1 MFALFLLFPFY
12 PAAVKR
18 YTTGISSSGD
28 KHSLFILSV
37 STSTLSNFTPLFFTF
52 LTALFPSF
60 CYASFSFWFT
70 AGPQGRGA
78 CLLTLS
84 PEGAGK
90 KLAIT
95 MSKYVHAKSPL
106 LMGIVCWCMRGEMGS
121 WRPCRDHMGP
131 PPFFYNCYISFTCA
145 YSQW

>member
-1 MFALFLLFPFY
+1 M
-12 PAAVKR
+12 
-18 YTTGISSSGD
+18 
-28 KHSLFILSV
+28 
-37 STSTLSNFTPLFFTF
+37 LSNFTPLFCTI

-60 CYASFSFWFT
+60 CYASFSLWFT

-95 MSKYVHAKSPL
+95 MSKYVHAKSPPAEGNCGLFVGVCGAGWGVGGRAVIKWAPL
-106 LMGIVCWCMRGEMGS
+106 LQLIYL
-121 WRPCRDHMGP
+121 
-131 PPFFYNCYISFTCA
+131 FYMC
-145 YSQW
+145 